1 MMDTKTAI
9 AKLKTIFEEDEV
21 TEYSPDDVV
30 LNDGP
35 VCQSGVFYTKLGPRG
50 DVLWAGD
57 LRELDR
63 ASTQVPLLELG
74 QLADITYGHEDEEE
88 LQIYFQLGSMGVLTH
103 EICWSYCGRDFE
115 THRPPTSSV
124 TITSLA
130 THRVYHGGDGASLMA
145 ALAYGPHT
153 PNVQMAIESQFEKY
167 LFGMQHCPD
176 TQALVMLEKCL
187 RFDAHAGVPR
197 SAMQYALLYLH
208 GSEEVRRIFNR
219 DVVLREAL
227 ALEGVPALMAECL
240 AYRCYWR
247 GNYGETS
254 KALLDAEGLVIAQ
267 AMGEEYAVE
276 HFDFEAINRDRV
288 EEEPDWGGLSLAD

>member
-30 LNDGP
+30 QNDGP
-35 VCQSGVFYTKLGPRG
+35 VCQSGVFYTKPGPRG

-57 LRELDR
+57 LHQIDR

-74 QLADITYGHEDEEE
+74 QLADITYGHEDEGE

-103 EICWSYCGRDFE
+103 EICWSYCVRDFE
-115 THRPPTSSV
+115 MHRPPSSGV
-124 TITSLA
+124 AITSLA
-130 THRVYHGGDGASLMA
+130 TSRMYHGGDGVSLMA

-153 PNVQMAIESQFEKY
+153 PNVQMAIESQFEKH
-167 LFGMQHCPD
+167 LFAIPHCPD
-176 TQALVMLEKCL
+176 TQALVMLEKRL
-187 RFDAHAGVPR
+187 RRDVQEGVPR
-197 SAMQYALLYLH
+197 SAMQYVLLYLH
-208 GSEEVRRIFNR
+208 GSEEARGVFDR

-227 ALEGVPALMAECL
+227 VLDGVPALMAECL

-247 GNYGETS
+247 GNYAETS
-254 KALLDAEGLVIAQ
+254 KVLLDAEGLVIAE
-267 AMGEEYAVE
+267 AMGEKYAVE
-276 HFDFEAINRDRV
+276 HFDFEAIDRDRV
-288 EEEPDWGGLSLAD
+288 EEEPDWGGPSLAD